1 MPLYSGARE
10 ELDGA
15 MSSTADTL
23 DPSVVSWTPW
33 AVWPASG
40 FEVHD
45 LSGHVGLTQIDD
57 SNFKVL
63 TGFRFSGVEAQDD
76 LVRRLVKSGV
86 SDAEAHRR
94 VDDARSYPVGVEDET
109 DMASIPR
116 FVRWFENTY
125 GRHTLAAIIHDRLIV
140 SKQAN
145 AGALGSDVLADRF
158 FREMMKASGVPLFKR
173 WIMWAAVA
181 MRTRWAAGGVR
192 RLTLALWLTAAVVG
206 VTTAIGSL
214 FAAFGTGNLFGWSG
228 WALIATSLV
237 LTVTCAPLW
246 GRQWGASVIAA
257 ITCPWLLPAIAVAA
271 FGWVIYLA
279 IEAVLDR
286 VV

>member
-1 MPLYSGARE
+1 MN
-10 ELDGA
+10 
-15 MSSTADTL
+15 DT
-23 DPSVVSWTPW
+23 VSAPDTVWTSW
-33 AVWPASG
+33 AVWPSSG
-40 FEVHD
+40 FEVHASD
-45 LSGHVGLTQIDD
+45 GHVSLTQVDD
-57 SNFKVL
+57 ANFEVR
-63 TGFRFSGVEAQDD
+63 TSFRYHDDGVERDLVDRLAASGVE
-76 LVRRLVKSGV
+76 R
-86 SDAEAHRR
+86 AEAERR
-94 VDDARSYPVGVEDET
+94 VDDARHYPVGLEDET

-140 SKQAN
+140 SKHAN
-145 AGALGSDVLADRF
+145 GGALGSDTLADRF
-158 FREMMKASGVPLFKR
+158 FREMMRTSGVPLFKR

-192 RLTLALWLTAAVVG
+192 RLTLAVWITAAVIGTV
-206 VTTAIGSL
+206 TAIGSL
-214 FAAFGTGNLFGWSG
+214 MAAIGTGNLFGWSG

-257 ITCPWLLPAIAVAA
+257 ITCPWLVPAVAVAA
-271 FGWVIYLA
+271 FGFVIYLA
-279 IEAVLDR
+279 IEAVLER